1 MMIDRGYL
9 RALALAA
16 VGWLALFVLF
26 TWTID
31 PYGVSPLKLRI
42 ERFNALKPKRID
54 IDRYIKPFE
63 VWRDQPRTVFLGTSR
78 IHQSIDP
85 AGFDGTA
92 FGPAYNASI
101 PASTVRENVTHLEQF
116 FRADKQLRAVFAE
129 LFLYNFVGPPL
140 VPREKPSLLEDG
152 AALFLSA
159 NGAFDAFQTL
169 AFNVARRPAPS
180 YIAPGGFRVPPAS
193 ITTSFGQ
200 AAFIDAIMQI
210 HRKILPEM
218 MPLQTAAFADLDQ
231 IVDLCRK
238 NNAELYLLIT
248 PNYPWDDY
256 RLHSFGYW
264 PLLEDWLYRVSR
276 YPNVISYSQYN
287 AILEEKPAPF
297 MKYWNDP
304 IHFNLHTGQLM
315 MQAFL
320 GGSDAEIPANFM
332 RRVTPETVGAVAAER
347 RKGLERWSRHNLDF
361 TTAFDRAKAELEA
374 DQNQRK

>member
-1 MMIDRGYL
+1 
-9 RALALAA
+9 
-16 VGWLALFVLF
+16 
-26 TWTID
+26 
-31 PYGVSPLKLRI
+31 
-42 ERFNALKPKRID
+42 
-54 IDRYIKPFE
+54 
-63 VWRDQPRTVFLGTSR
+63 
-78 IHQSIDP
+78 
-85 AGFDGTA
+85 
-92 FGPAYNASI
+92 
-101 PASTVRENVTHLEQF
+101 
-116 FRADKQLRAVFAE
+116 
-129 LFLYNFVGPPL
+129 
-140 VPREKPSLLEDG
+140 
-152 AALFLSA
+152 
-159 NGAFDAFQTL
+159 
-169 AFNVARRPAPS
+169 
-180 YIAPGGFRVPPAS
+180 
-193 ITTSFGQ
+193 
-200 AAFIDAIMQI
+200 
-210 HRKILPEM
+210 